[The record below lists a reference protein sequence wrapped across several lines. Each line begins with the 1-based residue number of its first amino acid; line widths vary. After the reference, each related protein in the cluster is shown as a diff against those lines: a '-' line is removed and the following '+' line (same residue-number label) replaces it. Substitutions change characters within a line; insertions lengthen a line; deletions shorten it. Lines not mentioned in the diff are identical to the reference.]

1 MENLDLTKMTYKE
14 FKDWCNRR
22 AEDGNWS
29 LLTAMACLSVIQEME
44 SIKVKGLFKR
54 KATEQ
59 AREEA
64 WRKRNYTTLF

>member
-1 MENLDLTKMTYKE
+1 MENLDVSKMTYKE

-22 AEDGNWS
+22 AADGSWS
-29 LLTAMACLSVIQEME
+29 LLTAMACLSVIQEIE

-64 WRKRNYTTLF
+64 WRKRGYTTLF